1 VDVAVTTRRVIEVG
15 IALVVVLFVI
25 GCTVFPVV
33 PAIVAWWVLFDSWRF
48 SGEMDFW
55 RSVFA

>member
-1 VDVAVTTRRVIEVG
+1 MTTRRVIEVG